1 MDERSLQLDFTTI
14 LDEISIQGTL
24 AYCFAIFM
32 SIFFAIIITF
42 IYEIV
47 FSSGGKGIQ
56 VNKSFVILA
65 PGVTAIFL
73 VIQFSLPLSLGLL
86 GALSFV
92 RFRTPIKEP
101 EEIGFI
107 LIIISSSLCCAVY
120 KFEIAFILVAVTFFT
135 VLIRDISYLKDK
147 LKFLF
152 KRDNLELV
160 ISHSAVSNN
169 DVFSIITK
177 KLSHDA
183 YKLNLLSVSEV
194 ENARNYHIRILGNRR
209 KTLDIMDITKK
220 ISSIPEIK
228 SFNMLT

>member
-1 MDERSLQLDFTTI
+1 MDERTLQLDFTTI

-32 SIFFAIIITF
+32 SVFFAIIITL

-120 KFEIAFILVAVTFFT
+120 KFEIAFILVAVTLFT

-160 ISHSAVSNN
+160 ISHSATSNN

-194 ENARNYHIRILGNRR
+194 ENSRNYHIRILGNRR
-209 KTLDIMDITKK
+209 KILDIMDITKK